1 MRSPLRQP
9 GLSERPARR
18 PVHGV
23 LLVDKPLGPSST
35 QLLGRV
41 KALFR
46 AQKAGHGGTL
56 DPMAS
61 GLLPILFGEATK
73 FAQVGLDAD
82 KSYRASIRLGQ
93 TSSTGDAEGA
103 LSSPVSVGCSLAEV
117 EQALA
122 DCVGAQLQ
130 TPPMYSALKHQGR
143 PLYAYA
149 REGQHITRAPRS
161 ITVYAMTLVSW
172 QSPDLVIDVR
182 CSKGTYIRSLAESI
196 GTRLGCGG
204 YLTALR
210 RTGLAEFSEADLVT
224 LEAMTQAPLSQ
235 SSGDAATDFSR
246 LDRFLLPVDA
256 LIASWPEV
264 ALSGEQARDFVQGRR
279 LSCALSLP
287 HLANGQGIR
296 VKDPSQRFLGV
307 GHFSLGVLSPKRL
320 VASDFSSTPS
330 LGESSHAPVAQHRH
344 HCPR

>member
-1 MRSPLRQP
+1 MRSAPRQP

-103 LSSPVSVGCSLAEV
+103 LTSPVSVGCSLAQV
-117 EQALA
+117 QQALA
-122 DCVGAQLQ
+122 DCTGTQLQ

-149 REGQHITRAPRS
+149 REGQDIARAPRS
-161 ITVYAMTLVSW
+161 ITVYAITLVSW

-196 GTRLGCGG
+196 GTRLGYGA

-210 RTGLAEFSEADLVT
+210 RKGLAEFGEADLVT
-224 LEAMTQAPLSQ
+224 MEAISQAQSSPLSR
-235 SSGDAATDFSR
+235 DAPADFTR

-279 LSCALSLP
+279 LSCALSIP
-287 HLANGQGIR
+287 HPADGQGIR

-320 VASDFSSTPS
+320 VASDSSSTPS
-330 LGESSHAPVAQHRH
+330 LGDSSHAPVAQHRH

>member
-1 MRSPLRQP
+1 MRSALRQP
-9 GLSERPARR
+9 GVSERPARR

-35 QLLGRV
+35 QLLGRI
-41 KALFR
+41 KAMFR
-46 AQKAGHGGTL
+46 AEKAGHGGTL

-93 TSSTGDAEGA
+93 TSTTGDAEGA
-103 LSSPVSVGCSLAEV
+103 LSAPVAVGCSLVEV

-122 DCVGAQLQ
+122 DCTGPQLQ

-149 REGQHITRAPRS
+149 REGQDIARTPRS
-161 ITVYAMTLVSW
+161 IMVYSITLESW
-172 QSPDLVIDVR
+172 QCPDLVITVR

-196 GTRLGCGG
+196 GKRLGCGA

-210 RTGLAEFSEADLVT
+210 RTGLAEFGETDLVSIEAIQQAQSSLATEADANGLR
-224 LEAMTQAPLSQ
+224 
-235 SSGDAATDFSR
+235 R
-246 LDRFLLPVDA
+246 LDALLLPVDA

-264 ALSGEQARDFVQGRR
+264 ALSVEQARDFLQGRR
-279 LSCALSLP
+279 LSYALSIP
-287 HLANGQGIR
+287 EPADGQGIR
-296 VKDPSQRFLGV
+296 VKDTSQRFLGV

-320 VASDFSSTPS
+320 VASDPSSLPS
-330 LGESSHAPVAQHRH
+330 LGDLSHAPVAQHCH
-344 HCPR
+344 HRPR